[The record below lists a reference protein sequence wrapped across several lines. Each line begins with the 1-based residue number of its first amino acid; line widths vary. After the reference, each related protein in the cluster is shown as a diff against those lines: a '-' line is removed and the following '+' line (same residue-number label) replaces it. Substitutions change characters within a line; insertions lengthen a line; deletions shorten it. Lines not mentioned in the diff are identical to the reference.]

1 MRPVWVEV
9 DLEAIYRNFTEV
21 RKLIRPGT
29 QIMAVIKAN
38 AYGHGAVEVANKL
51 CQAGATC
58 FGVATQQEAL
68 ELRQSGI
75 RLPILIL
82 GFTPLEDA
90 ELTVE
95 HGITQT
101 IFSFS
106 QGEALSRAAVKLGR
120 KAAVHIKIDTGMG
133 RIGMPPHEETMKVIA
148 QLMKLPGLEV
158 EGIFTHL
165 AQADAPDKSSALQQ
179 TLQFSNFVQQ
189 LEANGISIPLKHVA
203 NSAATIELP
212 QTHLNLVRPGI
223 MLYGLSPSAAIKQG
237 QLNLRPALTWK
248 TKIVHLK
255 EVPQGT
261 SISYGGTYITN
272 KTAKIATLPLGY
284 ADGLMRVLSNR
295 GEVLVKGYRA
305 PIVGRVCMD
314 QTMIDV
320 TGIPQVAV
328 GDLVTIIGKQGQEE
342 ITADELAE
350 KAGTINY
357 EVVCSISSR
366 VLRKYVP

>member
-9 DLEAIYRNFTEV
+9 SLEAIHHNFTEV
-21 RKLIRPGT
+21 QKLIKPGT
-29 QIMAVIKAN
+29 GIMAVVKAN
-38 AYGHGAVEVANKL
+38 AYGHGAVEVAKRL
-51 CQAGATC
+51 SEAGATY

-68 ELRQSGI
+68 ELRQAGI
-75 RLPILIL
+75 HLPILIL

-101 IFSFS
+101 IFSLA
-106 QGEALSRAAVKLGR
+106 QGEALSRAAVKSGR
-120 KAAVHIKIDTGMG
+120 KAAVHLKIDTGMG
-133 RIGMPPHEETMKVIA
+133 RIGMPPHEETIKEIA
-148 QLMKLPGLEV
+148 QLVKLPGLKV

-179 TLQFSNFVQQ
+179 TLRFSNFIQR
-189 LEANGISIPLKHVA
+189 LEINGIFIPLKHAA

-212 QTHLNLVRPGI
+212 ETHFNLVRPGI
-223 MLYGLSPSAAIKQG
+223 MLYGLPPGAAINQD
-237 QLNLRPALTWK
+237 QLTLRPALTWK
-248 TKIVHLK
+248 TRIAHLK
-255 EVPQGT
+255 EVPKGT
-261 SISYGGTYITN
+261 SISYGGTYITGRTT
-272 KTAKIATLPLGY
+272 KVATLPLGY

-295 GEVLVKGYRA
+295 GEVLVNGHRA
-305 PIVGRVCMD
+305 PIIGRVCMD

-320 TGIPQVAV
+320 TGIDQVAV
-328 GDLVTIIGKQGQEE
+328 GDEVTIIGKQGQEE
-342 ITADELAE
+342 ITAGELAE

-366 VLRKYVP
+366 VVRKYIP